1 MDFMDLNHEEPPF
14 EKHRRWISWVVDVL
28 VIVILAVFISDMFGD
43 KVTVAG
49 RSMEPEL
56 EQEEVVLLNKIKYSF
71 ISPERGDIIC
81 FRLEN
86 ESNENNEGDSQLY
99 IKRIIGLPG
108 ETVQI
113 KDGYVYINGKILDTE
128 NELYRATVA
137 GMAEDEI
144 FLGEGEYFVL
154 GDNRTSSEDSR
165 FSNIGVVKA
174 RQIEGQVWFR
184 ISPFER
190 MGIIK

>member
-1 MDFMDLNHEEPPF
+1 MDFIDLSHEEPPF

-86 ESNENNEGDSQLY
+86 ESNENDESDSQLY

-113 KDGYVYINGKILDTE
+113 KDGYVYINGKVLDTE
-128 NELYRATVA
+128 NELYQATVA